1 MTTATDTRRAI
12 AFLRV
17 DISPSTL
24 DRTLAQIANY
34 ATDQSLKIA
43 KSMRIT
49 PSSIDPE
56 MRLIE
61 AMRLHEIDLVIV
73 PSLLHVPYIKRDITA
88 IGDLHAV
95 TGETW
100 ERGFEWPKLP
110 APFPIARGPV
120 WGG

>member
-17 DISPSTL
+17 DIAGSRLDQTL
-24 DRTLAQIANY
+24 TEITHY
-34 ATDQSLKIA
+34 AAGSSLTVV

-73 PSLLHVPYIKRDITA
+73 PSLLHVPYVKRDITA
-88 IGDLHAV
+88 IGDLHTV

-100 ERGFEWPKLP
+100 ERGHEWPKLP
-110 APFPIARGPV
+110 APFPIARETY
-120 WGG
+120 GG